1 MPTVKVGG
9 QHLEVTKGTRL
20 TQAIEDVGIDI
31 GHRCGGK
38 GRCTTCRVTFS
49 QGEPDTYTRAEFA
62 KLGLKPGVTPDY
74 RLSCQILCEHEMDVS
89 VLMTLES
96 QDWGDTGP
104 ALAEQVEP
112 EAEWFTREELE
123 AE

>member
-1 MPTVKVGG
+1 MPTVKVNG
-9 QHLEVTKGTRL
+9 QHLDVLPATRL
-20 TQAIEDVGIDI
+20 VQAIENAGVDI

-49 QGEPDTYTRAEFA
+49 LGEPDTYTRAEYT

-89 VLMTLES
+89 ALMTLEN
-96 QDWGDTGP
+96 QNWNDTGP

-112 EAEWFTREELE
+112 EAEWFTRGELE
-123 AE
+123 